1 MAKVK
6 VSAVGQE
13 RREVEFEEGETLDAI
28 STRQSAEGT
37 PLPIST
43 EGGVEVWVNYEQVDN
58 PGQYT
63 PKDDDVVVCVPNYKG
78 ALTR

>member
-1 MAKVK
+1 MAKIN

-13 RREVEFEEGETLDAI
+13 RRTVDFEEGETLEGI
-28 STRQSAEGT
+28 STRQNAEGN
-37 PLPIST
+37 PLPLST

-63 PKDDDVVVCVPNYKG
+63 PKDEDVVVCVPNYKG
-78 ALTR
+78 A